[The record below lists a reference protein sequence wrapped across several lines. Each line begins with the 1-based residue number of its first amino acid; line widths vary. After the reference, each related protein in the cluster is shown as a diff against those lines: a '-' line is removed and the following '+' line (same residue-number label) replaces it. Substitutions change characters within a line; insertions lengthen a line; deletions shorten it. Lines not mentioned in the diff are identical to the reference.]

1 MKGNRLFFAI
11 SCPLL
16 SIGRPRIL
24 AQHEKGTQM
33 EPSREIA
40 LVTGASSGIGRETAL
55 RLAKAGYRVIALARR
70 KERLVELSENAPN
83 ITPKPVDLS
92 DAEALERF
100 CQEMSGLSEPVSVLI
115 NDAGYS
121 IRGAMED
128 VSLPAVRRLFEVN
141 LFALIRITQACLP
154 GMRRLRKGTIV
165 NLSSIVGRFPFPT
178 SGVYSATKHA
188 VEAISDALRI
198 EVRPFGIHVITIRP
212 GPIASE
218 FNEVANQLTGD
229 LLSRTDPDYKAV
241 YRAYGAGMGK
251 LFANLSIPG
260 PELIAK
266 TIVEAVRSDSPRA
279 SYSVGPLIEEILGQR
294 LRMDDDAFA
303 LFLAEK
309 TGLKDLKV

>member
-1 MKGNRLFFAI
+1 MDPTR
-11 SCPLL
+11 
-16 SIGRPRIL
+16 
-24 AQHEKGTQM
+24 GT
-33 EPSREIA
+33 A

-55 RLAKAGYRVIALARR
+55 RLAKVGYRVIAVARR

-92 DAEALERF
+92 DAEALENF

-121 IRGAMED
+121 IRGAIED

-154 GMRRLRKGTIV
+154 GMRRFRKGTII
-165 NLSSIVGRFPFPT
+165 NLSSIVGKFPFPT
-178 SGVYSATKHA
+178 SGPYAATKHA

-198 EVRPFGIHVITIRP
+198 EVRPFGIRVVTIRP
-212 GPIASE
+212 GVIATE

-229 LLSRTDPDYKAV
+229 LLSRTDPDYKPV
-241 YRAYGAGMGK
+241 YQSYGAAMGK

-260 PELIAK
+260 PELIAQ
-266 TIVEAVRSDSPRA
+266 TIVEAVLSDSPKA
-279 SYSVGPLIEEILGQR
+279 SYSVGPLIDEILGQR
-294 LRMDDDAFA
+294 TRMDDDAFA
-303 LFLAEK
+303 HFLAEK
-309 TGLKDLKV
+309 AGLRDLKV